1 MLGKGRR
8 RRRSYNQMRD
18 AQVTAEFRDID
29 MLVRLVL
36 ILLHSRR
43 PLLEDLEISCIYYYT
58 QKTNIMAALLY
69 VRKRY
74 ADRSQHHFSVWGN
87 YLAEH
92 QGGAKVCGCFR
103 LNFGIWKLLTNSD
116 DSTSLSMAVIRSKSV
131 LISTGL

>member
-1 MLGKGRR
+1 
-8 RRRSYNQMRD
+8 MRD

-43 PLLEDLEISCIYYYT
+43 PLLEDLEISCIYYYR

-69 VRKRY
+69 VRKQY
-74 ADRSQHHFSVWGN
+74 ADRSQHHFSVWDN
-87 YLAEH
+87 CYLAEH

-103 LNFGIWKLLTNSD
+103 LNFGIWKLLT
-116 DSTSLSMAVIRSKSV
+116 KF
-131 LISTGL
+131 